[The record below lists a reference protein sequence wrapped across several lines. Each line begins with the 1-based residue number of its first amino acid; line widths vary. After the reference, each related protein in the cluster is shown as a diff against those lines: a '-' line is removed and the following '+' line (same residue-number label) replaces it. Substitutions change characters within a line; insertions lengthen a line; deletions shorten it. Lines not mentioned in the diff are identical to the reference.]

1 MKKQISKKKQQNSQ
15 NIIRKRLNI
24 EILDE
29 YLFYNKNNIPN
40 CKHGPC
46 LLFSNSFGE
55 KWFSCAIYRSTKLCG
70 FKINLSKDGMLKE
83 NKKII
88 KTKIQTLPIEEYGIL
103 NKSFDELIKNNIKP
117 FWCKKCFNFVSN
129 KHEHLK
135 EEKEEKSFNNCPS
148 PFQIIEAIK
157 NNSGES

>member
-40 CKHGPC
+40 CKH
-46 LLFSNSFGE
+46 
-55 KWFSCAIYRSTKLCG
+55 
-70 FKINLSKDGMLKE
+70 DGMLKE

-157 NNSGES
+157 NNSGESV